1 MSLITSFLSTKRR
14 RREREKGKIFEY
26 RVYLVSNLMGL
37 RWGEL
42 RSRLIFHI
50 VVLAAQ
56 IVGWG

>member
-14 RREREKGKIFEY
+14 RREREKEKIFEY

-42 RSRLIFHI
+42 GLRLIFHI